1 MFHGLFS
8 FGGAFII
15 NTQICYQTTTLD
27 ITPRETFKIY
37 LTSAYQ
43 RLVKKC
49 LVTKKTANKS
59 QRF

>member
-1 MFHGLFS
+1 MGFFLLGEHLL
-8 FGGAFII
+8 I
-15 NTQICYQTTTLD
+15 NTQICYKTTTLD